1 MWRRVANLEGGTANF
16 IETEQ
21 FLENEEF
28 KFSFLQIVDLTYK
41 PNLSVISHEE
51 IPKIVEHHFHDL
63 MQRYGEIVAI
73 DLDKHGEEGQLSAAY
88 AAEMQNQQHVSLSS
102 FIVLD
107 MNMIIVCTTDYGRY
121 VPFDFHHHYGSS
133 NFDNMKILY
142 DQISEDFEKQRYFLI
157 DRQGNILEEQRGL
170 VRLNYID
177 SLDRTNVT
185 QRYLA
190 QKSLNIQLQRI
201 EISSSILCELLPCLF
216 ELYLFYLVWAEQ
228 GDEISLEYARTH
240 ALKGDL
246 VRYGKQT
253 ITRMIKDGVSALS
266 RYYLNNFQDGIRQ
279 ARCPRFAGC
288 YIMHSWYLPVASAL
302 IIGGLTATTFTLQ
315 QASQNTQHY
324 VSTVLCVVISVGVMA
339 IVKANGRHLSSRPR
353 LCGLL

>member
-28 KFSFLQIVDLTYK
+28 KFSFLQ
-41 PNLSVISHEE
+41 
-51 IPKIVEHHFHDL
+51 PKIVEHHFHDL

-185 QRYLA
+185 QVVVIY
-190 QKSLNIQLQRI
+190 
-201 EISSSILCELLPCLF
+201 EL
-216 ELYLFYLVWAEQ
+216 
-228 GDEISLEYARTH
+228 D
-240 ALKGDL
+240 
-246 VRYGKQT
+246 
-253 ITRMIKDGVSALS
+253 M
-266 RYYLNNFQDGIRQ
+266 
-279 ARCPRFAGC
+279 
-288 YIMHSWYLPVASAL
+288 SWYMHGHSPQSLV
-302 IIGGLTATTFTLQ
+302 
-315 QASQNTQHY
+315 Y
-324 VSTVLCVVISVGVMA
+324 
-339 IVKANGRHLSSRPR
+339 
-353 LCGLL
+353 

>member
-28 KFSFLQIVDLTYK
+28 KFSFLQ
-41 PNLSVISHEE
+41 
-51 IPKIVEHHFHDL
+51 
-63 MQRYGEIVAI
+63 
-73 DLDKHGEEGQLSAAY
+73 HGEEGQLSAAY
-88 AAEMQNQQHVSLSS
+88 AAEMQNQQHV
-102 FIVLD
+102 
-107 MNMIIVCTTDYGRY
+107 RY

-185 QRYLA
+185 Q
-190 QKSLNIQLQRI
+190 
-201 EISSSILCELLPCLF
+201 
-216 ELYLFYLVWAEQ
+216 LYLFYLVWAEQ

-279 ARCPRFAGC
+279 ANALRTNTSLKIFQILRPSQLVSFLVAVAELQIRIG
-288 YIMHSWYLPVASAL
+288 SWGLDKDAL
-302 IIGGLTATTFTLQ
+302 NGGQ
-315 QASQNTQHY
+315 
-324 VSTVLCVVISVGVMA
+324 G
-339 IVKANGRHLSSRPR
+339 
-353 LCGLL
+353 

>member
-201 EISSSILCELLPCLF
+201 E
-216 ELYLFYLVWAEQ
+216 LYLFYLVWAEQ

-279 ARCPRFAGC
+279 
-288 YIMHSWYLPVASAL
+288 YLPVASAL

-324 VSTVLCVVISVGVMA
+324 VSSVLCVVISVGVMA

>member
-1 MWRRVANLEGGTANF
+1 
-16 IETEQ
+16 
-21 FLENEEF
+21 
-28 KFSFLQIVDLTYK
+28 
-41 PNLSVISHEE
+41 
-51 IPKIVEHHFHDL
+51 

-88 AAEMQNQQHVSLSS
+88 AVEMQNQQHV
-102 FIVLD
+102 
-107 MNMIIVCTTDYGRY
+107 RY
-121 VPFDFHHHYGSS
+121 VPFDFHHHCGSS

-157 DRQGNILEEQRGL
+157 DRQGNILEEKRGL

-185 QRYLA
+185 QLHDYLYVVC
-190 QKSLNIQLQRI
+190 SVIWPRM
-201 EISSSILCELLPCLF
+201 
-216 ELYLFYLVWAEQ
+216 WAEQ

-253 ITRMIKDGVSALS
+253 ITRMIKDG
-266 RYYLNNFQDGIRQ
+266 
-279 ARCPRFAGC
+279 
-288 YIMHSWYLPVASAL
+288 YLPVASAL

-324 VSTVLCVVISVGVMA
+324 VSSVLCVVISVGVMA

-353 LCGLL
+353 LRGLL